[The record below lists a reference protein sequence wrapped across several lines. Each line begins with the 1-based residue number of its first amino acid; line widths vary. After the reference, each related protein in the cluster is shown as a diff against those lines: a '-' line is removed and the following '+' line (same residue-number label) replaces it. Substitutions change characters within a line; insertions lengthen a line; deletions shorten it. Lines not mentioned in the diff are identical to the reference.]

1 MERDRRETNGQRGSR
16 EDRRPE
22 NRRLRQ
28 LVDEMLA
35 TVRIAAS
42 RDLWTPEERL
52 TASAQLD
59 DLIGDTMRQL
69 RREVMEPG
77 GAGSQPARHWRA
89 PRLTYNRASMQG
101 VAREQQVRM
110 RIRLRR
116 EIDALLDAI
125 RIASNPESG
134 TRGRWPSDSERI
146 AYERQL
152 EHIMSAV
159 RAEAMG
165 RAMES

>member
-1 MERDRRETNGQRGSR
+1 MERDRQETNRQRGLR

-22 NRRLRQ
+22 NRRLRE
-28 LVDEMLA
+28 LVGEMLA
-35 TVRIAAS
+35 AVRIAAS

-52 TASAQLD
+52 SASGQLD

-69 RREVMEPG
+69 RHEVMEPG
-77 GAGSQPARHWRA
+77 TTDSQPQRHWCA
-89 PRLTYNRASMQG
+89 PRLVFSRAPNQG
-101 VAREQQVRM
+101 VARERQVRM
-110 RIRLRR
+110 RLRLRR

-134 TRGRWPSDSERI
+134 ARGRWPTDAERM